1 MSKMKNLCVILFI
14 GVLLVT
20 ACKKGEEKEG
30 KILAK
35 VGKSTLT
42 MEDFLQQIPPQMLMQ
57 TTAENRQAILDNW
70 VANEIIYEDALKK
83 GLSKDPEIEE
93 RLEQIKKQLLTRAYM
108 QEILEEVQFVSDIE
122 ARSYFEQYKDEFN
135 SIREVSHM
143 SFNSKAEAEEVH
155 AQLKKGASF
164 YQLAQKHST
173 DTETAQN
180 GGRLGSFR
188 KGELTASYPLF
199 EEAVFSIEK
208 AGEFSDVVQTE
219 FNYDII
225 KLHSIKKS
233 PVEYEDVA
241 QSIMLKIRTEKF
253 QQRSEALVDSL
264 KEVYSYEIYP
274 EVLEK
279 ELGIPSLGAPGLP
292 TPTE

>member
-1 MSKMKNLCVILFI
+1 MLKMKNLCVILLI
-14 GVLLVT
+14 GILLVT

-35 VGKSTLT
+35 VGNSTLT

-70 VANEIIYEDALKK
+70 IANEIIYKDALKK
-83 GLSKDPEIEE
+83 GLLNNPEIKE
-93 RLEQIKKQLLTRAYM
+93 RLEQIKKQLLTRAYI
-108 QEILEEVQFVSDIE
+108 QEILETVQFVSDIE
-122 ARSYFEQYKDEFN
+122 ARGYFEQHKDEFN

-143 SFNSKAEAEEVH
+143 SFNSKTQAEEVLS
-155 AQLKKGASF
+155 QLKKGASF
-164 YQLAQKHST
+164 YQLAKKHST
-173 DTETAQN
+173 DNETAPN

-188 KGELTASYPLF
+188 KGDLTSSYPLF
-199 EEAVFSIEK
+199 EEIVFELK
-208 AGEFSDVVQTE
+208 KPGEISDVVQTE

-233 PVEYEDVA
+233 PVEYENVA
-241 QSIMLKIRTEKF
+241 QSIMLKIRTDKF

-264 KEVYSYEIYP
+264 KGVYSYEIYP

-279 ELGIPSLGAPGLP
+279 ELGIPLSAPGLP

>member
-1 MSKMKNLCVILFI
+1 MLRMKNLCAILFI
-14 GVLLVT
+14 GILLVT
-20 ACKKGEEKEG
+20 ACKKGEEKKEG

-70 VANEIIYEDALKK
+70 IANEIIYKDALKK
-83 GLSKDPEIEE
+83 GLLNDPEIKE
-93 RLEQIKKQLLTRAYM
+93 RLEQIKKQLLTRAYI

-122 ARSYFEQYKDEFN
+122 ARGYFEQHKDEFN
-135 SIREVSHM
+135 SVREVSHM
-143 SFNSKAEAEEVH
+143 SFNSKAQAEEVLS
-155 AQLKKGASF
+155 QLKKGASF
-164 YQLAQKHST
+164 YQLAKTNST
-173 DTETAQN
+173 DPETAPN

-188 KGELTASYPLF
+188 KGELTSSYPLF
-199 EEAVFSIEK
+199 EEVMFELK
-208 AGEFSDVVQTE
+208 KPGEISDVVQTE

-264 KEVYSYEIYP
+264 KGVYSNEIYP

-279 ELGIPSLGAPGLP
+279 ELGIPVSAPGLP

>member
-1 MSKMKNLCVILFI
+1 
-14 GVLLVT
+14 
-20 ACKKGEEKEG
+20 
-30 KILAK
+30 
-35 VGKSTLT
+35 
-42 MEDFLQQIPPQMLMQ
+42 
-57 TTAENRQAILDNW
+57 
-70 VANEIIYEDALKK
+70 
-83 GLSKDPEIEE
+83 
-93 RLEQIKKQLLTRAYM
+93 M

-164 YQLAQKHST
+164 YQLAKKHST
-173 DTETAQN
+173 DPETAQN

-199 EEAVFSIEK
+199 EDAVFSIEK
-208 AGEFSDVVQTE
+208 AGDFSAVVQTE

-241 QSIMLKIRTEKF
+241 QTIMLKIRTEKF

-264 KEVYSYEIYP
+264 KEVYSYEVYP
-274 EVLEK
+274 EILEK
-279 ELGIPSLGAPGLP
+279 ELGIPPLGAPGLP
-292 TPTE
+292 TE

>member
-1 MSKMKNLCVILFI
+1 MFKMRNLYVILLI

-30 KILAK
+30 KILARVEK
-35 VGKSTLT
+35 TTLT

-57 TTAENRQAILDNW
+57 TTAQNRQAILDNW

-83 GLSKDPEIEE
+83 GLLKDPEIKERIEE
-93 RLEQIKKQLLTRAYM
+93 IKKQLLTRAYM

-122 ARSYFEQYKDEFN
+122 ARSYFEQHKDEFN

-143 SFNSKAEAEEVH
+143 SFNSKAEAEKVLE
-155 AQLKKGASF
+155 QLKKGGSF
-164 YQLAQKHST
+164 YQLAKEHST

-199 EEAVFSIEK
+199 EEAVFSLKK
-208 AGEFSDVVQTE
+208 AGEISDVVQTE

-233 PVEYEDVA
+233 PIEYEDVA

-253 QQRSEALVDSL
+253 QRKSEALIDSL
-264 KEVYSYEIYP
+264 KEVYTNEIHP
-274 EVLEK
+274 EILEK
-279 ELGIPSLGAPGLP
+279 ELGMPPVSTPGLP

>member
-1 MSKMKNLCVILFI
+1 MLKMKSLCVILLI
-14 GVLLVT
+14 GILLVT

-30 KILAK
+30 KVLAK
-35 VGKSTLT
+35 VEKTTLT

-70 VANEIIYEDALKK
+70 VANEIIYKDALKK
-83 GLSKDPEIEE
+83 GLLKDPEIKE
-93 RLEQIKKQLLTRAYM
+93 RLEQIEKQLLTRAYM

-122 ARSYFEQYKDEFN
+122 ARSYFEKHKDEFN

-143 SFNSKAEAEEVH
+143 SFNSKAEAEAVLE
-155 AQLKKGASF
+155 QLKKGASF

-173 DTETAQN
+173 DPETAQN

-199 EEAVFSIEK
+199 EEAVFSIKK
-208 AGEFSDVVQTE
+208 AGGFSDVVQTE

-225 KLHSIKKS
+225 KLHSIKQS

-253 QQRSEALVDSL
+253 QQRSETLVDSL

-279 ELGIPSLGAPGLP
+279 ELGIPPVSAPGLP